1 MAIRLG
7 QFQLLMPLGAGGSAN
22 VYLARDLAET
32 DNPRLIALKILLP
45 HLTRRRDSLSMFFS
59 EARIASKIEH
69 KNVVSIFGLGKS
81 DNVYCLAQEYVFG
94 ENFTDILLES
104 GRLNK
109 PLTVGAILRVI
120 AQVASGLDAAHRL
133 TDDEGKSLSLVHRD
147 VTGHNIMLSF
157 DGHTKLM
164 DFGIAK
170 ASDRGFETQTG
181 IVKGKFPYMS
191 PEQTLGKKLDSR
203 SDIFSLGIIAWEAL
217 TGEPLFTGHSPGR
230 IMKAIREKP
239 IPRPSKVSEQLSPVL
254 DSLVMRA
261 LQRDPARRYQ
271 HAEEFQHAINEVIA
285 HAGLEI
291 GPETIRKELKAIYAE
306 VIAAREKVLEQ
317 ARVGEDVH
325 QELSALFETTSIYDC
340 QIPQM
345 SKSDVRFDMV
355 SFGQRKDTKKRP
367 NTRTSSVHATSN
379 PEFVDF
385 PAKPETLEE
394 AVELETE
401 EVTLA
406 EAQNILVSMEEEP
419 VSQPLVDI
427 HDLIEGWGSTT
438 NEPLNVRL
446 TTGEFE
452 SETPEPNTEIALGMS
467 KVSRVRTQRE
477 RSDQPGFSTGRVFQD
492 TKNKRELAG
501 DSAPINSHLTK
512 NMSAPRDSSKAKR
525 VQDKETKSSEAFHLS
540 ASNIMVSIL
549 MFLVGVLL
557 VYWLKQLR

>member
-1 MAIRLG
+1 
-7 QFQLLMPLGAGGSAN
+7 MPLGAGGSAN

-32 DNPRLIALKILLP
+32 ENPRLIALKILLS

-69 KNVVSIFGLGKS
+69 ENVVSIFGLGKS

-133 TDDEGKSLSLVHRD
+133 VDDEGKSLSLVHRD

-191 PEQTLGKKLDSR
+191 PEQTLGKKLDRR

-261 LQRDPARRYQ
+261 LQRNPARRYQ
-271 HAEEFQHAINEVIA
+271 HAEDFEHAINEVIA
-285 HAGLEI
+285 RAGLEI
-291 GPETIRKELKAIYAE
+291 GPESIRKELKAIYSG
-306 VIAAREKVLEQ
+306 VITAREKVLEQ

-325 QELSALFETTSIYDC
+325 QELSALFETNSIYDC

-355 SFGQRKDTKKRP
+355 NFGQSRNTNKRP
-367 NTRTSSVHATSN
+367 NTRTSSVHAMSN

-385 PAKPETLEE
+385 PSKPETLEE
-394 AVELETE
+394 VVESETE

-406 EAQNILVSMEEEP
+406 EAQNILVSLEEEP

-438 NEPLNVRL
+438 NEPLSIRSV
-446 TTGEFE
+446 TDEFE
-452 SETPEPNTEIALGMS
+452 SEALEPDTETAFVTS
-467 KVSRVRTQRE
+467 NVPQVRTKYE
-477 RSDQPGFSTGRVFQD
+477 RVDKPGFSTARMF
-492 TKNKRELAG
+492 R
-501 DSAPINSHLTK
+501 
-512 NMSAPRDSSKAKR
+512 
-525 VQDKETKSSEAFHLS
+525 DKENRKEGTPESGPKKSNSERSKNSLTDTSEMKSVYDRQTKSGEFFRLS
-540 ASNIMVSIL
+540 PSNIMVSIL
-549 MFLVGVLL
+549 MFLVGALF
-557 VYWLKQLR
+557 VYWLKQIR